1 MLGQGIQTAV
11 AVTIPMARTDDE
23 GTIDVPQHE
32 DAGKDE
38 AADAEP
44 VAHHT
49 VRRAL
54 QWTKCSLASP
64 QMGIKNECESYP
76 TT

>member
-1 MLGQGIQTAV
+1 MSGQGLKESVALMILKARTNDEGAV
-11 AVTIPMARTDDE
+11 AI
-23 GTIDVPQHE
+23 PQHE
-32 DAGKDE
+32 DASEDE

-54 QWTKCSLASP
+54 PLATSGSC
-64 QMGIKNECESYP
+64 MVRGFS
-76 TT
+76 T